1 MAENVFM
8 GNYLGNGFIVNRSLM
23 EKKSNEI
30 FNQLGVQIDCREL
43 AENLSPVQKQFV
55 AISRAI
61 ARNVKLLIMDEP
73 TAYLSNKDAEIIFRL
88 VERIKGMGVTVIYI
102 SHRLYEV
109 YKLADRITVI
119 RDGKIITTENSCEIS
134 MGKLVRLMMGREI
147 SELYPKRHS
156 IPGETV
162 LHVKKLSGNG
172 VKNIS
177 FSLRRG
183 EILGLAGVVG
193 AGRTA
198 VVRMLFGADR
208 KDDGLIE
215 LNGKNVD
222 INSPENAV
230 ELGLAFVPE
239 NRKEQGVLLEHSITD
254 NISLSILKQLSR
266 HFLLDKNCEEKVV
279 TKYIDKLNIKTC
291 SRKQNVANLS
301 GGNQQKV
308 VVSKWLA
315 ACPQILIFD
324 EPTQGI
330 DVGTR
335 AEIYKIMNELTE
347 QGVSIIMVSSDI
359 EELIGMS
366 DRIIILREGQLVK
379 VLNEV
384 SNITQEQIAHLT
396 SSGGEE
402 DLVLCS

>member
-1 MAENVFM
+1 M
-8 GNYLGNGFIVNRSLM
+8 
-23 EKKSNEI
+23 
-30 FNQLGVQIDCREL
+30 
-43 AENLSPVQKQFV
+43 
-55 AISRAI
+55 
-61 ARNVKLLIMDEP
+61 
-73 TAYLSNKDAEIIFRL
+73 
-88 VERIKGMGVTVIYI
+88 
-102 SHRLYEV
+102 
-109 YKLADRITVI
+109 
-119 RDGKIITTENSCEIS
+119 
-134 MGKLVRLMMGREI
+134 
-147 SELYPKRHS
+147 
-156 IPGETV
+156 
-162 LHVKKLSGNG
+162 
-172 VKNIS
+172 
-177 FSLRRG
+177 
-183 EILGLAGVVG
+183 
-193 AGRTA
+193 
-198 VVRMLFGADR
+198 
-208 KDDGLIE
+208 
-215 LNGKNVD
+215 
-222 INSPENAV
+222 
-230 ELGLAFVPE
+230 
-239 NRKEQGVLLEHSITD
+239 LEHSITD